1 LGSKGRTTKLTR
13 LLFIAIAASLALTSL
28 SPAVA
33 SDEACWTS
41 TAKERSLAKKTNKAR
56 AKAGLAKLNLDPEL
70 SFIARRNSRRM
81 AKKGK
86 LVHTANLGGK
96 VTQWKLLGENVGY
109 GVSVSQLHTMFMSS
123 PTHKDN
129 ILTGSFRHVGVG
141 LVKKGE
147 YLWVTV
153 VFESKKNPGT
163 TLNMPSC

>member
-1 LGSKGRTTKLTR
+1 MKLTR
-13 LLFIAIAASLALTSL
+13 SVVIAIATSLALTSL
-28 SPAVA
+28 SPAIA
-33 SDEACWTS
+33 SDDSCWN
-41 TAKERSLAKKTNKAR
+41 AKSKEKAMTKKVNKAR
-56 AKAGLAKLNLDPEL
+56 SKAGLSKLSLDPEL
-70 SFIARRNSRRM
+70 SLVARKNSRRM
-81 AKKGK
+81 AKKGE

-96 VTQWKLLGENVGY
+96 VTHWKLLGENVGY
-109 GVSVSQLHTMFMSS
+109 GVSVNQLHSMFMDSEA
-123 PTHKDN
+123 HKDN